1 MSFLKN
7 KGDDILGDC
16 NSCPSKEN
24 CGKSADTC
32 MIADTNPN
40 NKIKNVIGVMSGKG
54 GVGKSTVSVMLAKR
68 LREKGLKV
76 GVLDADITG
85 PSTARLFGINDKRAM
100 GNEDVIFPVE
110 TEDGIKVMS
119 LNFLI
124 EEENQPVIWRGA
136 LLSNCVKQFWS
147 DVLWEELDYLIIDM
161 PPGTGDVTLTVM
173 QSIPINGMVMV
184 AVPQD
189 MISMIVSKSINMAKK
204 MDIQVY
210 GIVEN
215 MSYIICPHCNE
226 KIRIHDNKNM
236 QKFLDEN
243 NVKLLGELPMVQEV
257 GRIAEEGFNGISV
270 DIINVFDNIINEIK
284 V

>member
-1 MSFLKN
+1 M
-7 KGDDILGDC
+7 GDC
-16 NSCPSKEN
+16 NLCPSKEN

-136 LLSNCVKQFWS
+136 LLSNCVKQFWT

-215 MSYIICPHCNE
+215 MSYIICPHCDE

-257 GRIAEEGFNGISV
+257 GRIAEEGFNGISE